1 MKKIILTLKKS
12 YKYLIMLLVGIAFV
26 FNSCKDDDPVEP
38 DPCSV
43 YPEKM
48 EILIEWDN
56 AQWSTLRDI
65 EFVETLDSIFTIP
78 SNLIF
83 KTNYAYDS
91 ISWKI
96 GAEANRRIGTKIVV
110 RFEDDAL
117 NSSIFITAECFRS
130 IDTKCFGRDDD
141 GIDTLQRRITF
152 KSRYESPLIGTW
164 RGVND
169 GETDSFD
176 VEIHNLFWINSEGEK
191 VFDLNRFT
199 GLPKGTKSIEDYRN
213 IILRWHEFTGNR
225 DEYDRNGLNMRTLYG
240 RIQVD
245 GSIRIDWDTR
255 EKTSGTF
262 IGNKIK

>member
-1 MKKIILTLKKS
+1 MKNILYS
-12 YKYLIMLLVGIAFV
+12 LLAVALLLPA
-26 FNSCKDDDPVEP
+26 CKDDCPVEP

-65 EFVETLDSIFTIP
+65 EFVETLDSIFTIS

-83 KTNYAYDS
+83 KTNYVYDS
-91 ISWKI
+91 ISWRI
-96 GAEANRRIGTKIVV
+96 GSEINRRTGTKTVV
-110 RFEDDAL
+110 RFEKNAL
-117 NSSIFITAECFRS
+117 NSSVLITAECFRAK
-130 IDTKCFGRDDD
+130 DPGCFGSDDD

-176 VEIHNLFWINSEGEK
+176 VEIHPLYWINSEGQK
-191 VFDLNRFT
+191 VYDGNRFT
-199 GLPKGTKSIEDYRN
+199 GLPKGTMSIEDHSN
-213 IILRWHEFTGNR
+213 ISLRWYEFTGSRHEN
-225 DEYDRNGLNMRTLYG
+225 DRNGLDMSTLYG
-240 RIQVD
+240 RMQED
-245 GSIRIDWDTR
+245 GSIRINWDAINWDTY

-262 IGNKIK
+262 RGNKVK

>member
-1 MKKIILTLKKS
+1 MKNF
-12 YKYLIMLLVGIAFV
+12 LIVLSLMALIH
-26 FNSCKDDDPVEP
+26 SCKDDCPLEP
-38 DPCSV
+38 DPCAE

-48 EILIEWDN
+48 EIQIEWSN
-56 AQWSTLRDI
+56 MKWSTRRDI
-65 EFVETLDSIFTIP
+65 EYVETLDSIFTIP

-96 GAEANRRIGTKIVV
+96 GGEANRRIGTKIIV
-110 RFEDDAL
+110 RFEDNAL
-117 NSSIFITAECFRS
+117 NRSIYITAECFRP
-130 IDTKCFGRDDD
+130 IDTKCFGSDDD

-176 VEIHNLFWINSEGEK
+176 VEIHPLYWINSEGEK
-191 VFDLNRFT
+191 VYDLNRFS
-199 GLPKGTKSIEDYRN
+199 GLPKGTTSNEDHNN
-213 IILRWHEFTGNR
+213 ISLRWYEFTGSR
-225 DEYDRNGLNMRTLYG
+225 DEYDRNGLNMRTLFG
-240 RIQVD
+240 RLQED
-245 GSIRIDWDTR
+245 GNIRINWDTR

-262 IGNKIK
+262 RGNKIK

>member
-1 MKKIILTLKKS
+1 MKNILYS
-12 YKYLIMLLVGIAFV
+12 LLAVALLLPA
-26 FNSCKDDDPVEP
+26 CKDDCPVEP
-38 DPCSV
+38 DPCAD

-83 KTNYAYDS
+83 KTNYVYDS
-91 ISWKI
+91 ISW
-96 GAEANRRIGTKIVV
+96 RIGSEIDRRTGTKTLV
-110 RFEDDAL
+110 RFEENAL
-117 NSSIFITAECFRS
+117 NSTMFITAECFRS
-130 IDTKCFGRDDD
+130 IDTKCFGSDDD

-176 VEIHNLFWINSEGEK
+176 IKIHPLYWINSEGQK
-191 VFDLNRFT
+191 VYDLNRFT
-199 GLPKGTKSIEDYRN
+199 GLPKGTNSIEDHRN
-213 IILRWHEFTGNR
+213 ISLRWYEFTGSR
-225 DEYDRNGLNMRTLYG
+225 DENDRNGLNMRTLNG
-240 RIQVD
+240 RMQED
-245 GSIRIDWDTR
+245 GTIRVNWDAINWVTR

-262 IGNKIK
+262 RGNKVK